1 MPDYPRL
8 ETRHKHMDLTLL
20 GEFSCK
26 LDGKNRL
33 HLPAPLLQQLG
44 ELSGE
49 GFVVHRG
56 FEPCLVLYPK
66 RIWESL
72 AAGLQ
77 QLNLYVQKNRT
88 LVRYFFR
95 GASPLAL
102 DAQGRLLMPP
112 ALLPHAAIEQEV
124 VLFAYFNRI
133 EIWSPAQ
140 YEACLNAPPSEMA
153 ALAEEVMGWANA
165 NGTSDGLS

>member
-1 MPDYPRL
+1 
-8 ETRHKHMDLTLL
+8 MDLTLL
-20 GEFSCK
+20 GEFPCK
-26 LDGKNRL
+26 LDSKNRL

-44 ELSGE
+44 EASRE

-66 RIWESL
+66 TVWDGL
-72 AAGLQ
+72 AAHLQ

-95 GASPLAL
+95 GATPLNL
-102 DAQGRLLMPP
+102 DAQGRVLLPTALMP
-112 ALLPHAAIEQEV
+112 HAQIEQET

-133 EIWSPAQ
+133 EIWSPQQ
-140 YEACLNAPPSEMA
+140 YEACLNAPTSEMA
-153 ALAEEVMGWANA
+153 ALAEEVLGWAN
-165 NGTSDGLS
+165 GQGESDRLP